1 MGKAKKRNFNSC
13 INQGGAMGEL
23 PSSFSRQEAIKK
35 VMSYIKENNH
45 GDEPQAII
53 TLFGLKAEELSE
65 AGATYEDLL
74 ALRVSLI

>member
-1 MGKAKKRNFNSC
+1 
-13 INQGGAMGEL
+13 
-23 PSSFSRQEAIKK
+23 
-35 VMSYIKENNH
+35 MSYIKENNH